1 VQLFTFRHIL
11 QDLKSTQ
18 THKIFSNHV
27 LRSECLR
34 SDKAIRLLALDFLFD
49 DMSSALDVSSQAG
62 IVSSLELF
70 YEYSLLMRDA
80 ALDKTPW
87 DSQWLTQ
94 VFQFEKDGE
103 GIRIKLN
110 TFLYRERR
118 TRGPSSSQ
126 SVEDLK
132 PSTAASLSREELTR
146 NLGRFLAERL
156 RSRIADKDRILS
168 RLRLFNPCVQLV
180 LYGSCRGE
188 HSAAHELDES
198 WFNRRVRF
206 YLQYIMTLD
215 NLHAFD
221 LVDDFPAR
229 IKSRR

>member
-1 VQLFTFRHIL
+1 MQLFIFRHIL
-11 QDLKSTQ
+11 QDLKSTKTQ
-18 THKIFSNHV
+18 KIFSNHV

-34 SDKAIRLLALDFLFD
+34 SDKAIRLLALDFFFD
-49 DMSSALDVSSQAG
+49 DMSSALDVSSQEG

-87 DSQWLTQ
+87 DSPWLSQ

-103 GIRIKLN
+103 GIRIKPN
-110 TFLYRERR
+110 TFLYEECR
-118 TRGPSSSQ
+118 TRGPSPSQ
-126 SVEDLK
+126 SVEDPD
-132 PSTAASLSREELTR
+132 PSTAASLSREELAR
-146 NLGRFLAERL
+146 NIGRFLADRL
-156 RSRIADKDRILS
+156 RSRIAAKDHISS
-168 RLRLFNPCVQLV
+168 RLRLFNPCIQLV

-188 HSAAHELDES
+188 HSASHELDEG

-206 YLQYIMTLD
+206 HLQHIVILD

-221 LVDDFPAR
+221 LVEGFPSR
-229 IKSRR
+229 IKSQR